1 MANENPSPEDI
12 KAYDRAIKGLGPEMQ
27 KQIEKA
33 RALGVSFEA
42 LVGFAES
49 FADQLEHSAEYLSEQ
64 REDLAKSLKQYQGI
78 DKVFKDH
85 LKDHEKVNETIQ
97 NNLKIQRDF
106 GNLLSDETQVLDD
119 LLLKRNMIG
128 TGLKDEYAQLLTTYM
143 LENDI
148 KDLGDDRVKELIKE
162 LKHRQHVKENLDDQL
177 EITEALAGYT
187 VEVRE
192 EAEKLRKEYTLLG
205 GKIKA
210 VLFDPEVRNA
220 FAKGLFLEKSREQIK
235 EMTESFDEFRK
246 EGLSVSTAFA
256 ETGVAFD
263 AMFSLSGASLKENT
277 ELMAGIAESTGNLES
292 ATSDAVAEVGKLS
305 KTFGIAAGDAG
316 KLYGQM
322 KNLPG
327 ASEQS
332 ATETMRFAGN
342 LAKAAHVAPGAVM
355 KDMAQNSEAIAANT
369 KNGGK
374 DMVAVSVA
382 AHKLG
387 IEMSTITKMSEGLLD
402 FENSIN
408 KQMEASVL
416 LGREIN
422 LDKAREA
429 ALNGDLLGAT
439 QEMLKNV
446 GGEAEF
452 NKMNVVQRKALAES
466 MGVSV
471 GELSKMVKNQDKL
484 ASLTKEQQE
493 ALATNETT
501 IDDILAN
508 SGGMVK
514 NYYDGITGLG
524 GQLVALN
531 EMRKALK
538 DTLGMTKSMVN
549 GFKEGS
555 GFLGKMKGLFGFGA
569 KAPIGPQPM
578 QGPLPGLG
586 GGPKVPPGADKAGM
600 LDKLAKI
607 DAKQMLST
615 AAAIAAVGAAL
626 MLIGLGIKFA
636 SEGLAELVQSFK
648 GLSNDEMNA
657 ALIAITLVIVGFAG
671 MLALMIPIISAM
683 GAASTAVAGPLMA
696 LGLAFLLIGVGIAA
710 AAFGI
715 GYMVKQFGEIPYE
728 NLMALPVAML
738 GIGAGLYMMGAAG
751 AIAIPTILALL
762 ALGAMAPRLAGLAS
776 SLGGLFGGGEGGKSE
791 KQSTVE
797 LSANSIDQ
805 IASKISAAITSIKG
819 DVILDKEKV
828 GVVLSPIIEKNIT
841 LGSTPVRKG
850 GK

>member
-64 REDLAKSLKQYQGI
+64 KEDLAKSLKQYEGI
-78 DKVFKDH
+78 TKVFKDH
-85 LKDHEKVNETIQ
+85 LEDHKEVKETIQ

-106 GNLLSDETQVLDD
+106 GNLLSAETQVLDD

-143 LENDI
+143 LENNI
-148 KDLGDDRVKELIKE
+148 TDLGDEKVQTLIKE
-162 LKHRQHVKENLDDQL
+162 LQHRQHVKKEMDEQL
-177 EITEALAGYT
+177 EITEALASYM

-192 EAEKLRKEYTLLG
+192 EADKLKKEYSILG
-205 GKIKA
+205 AKIKA
-210 VLFDPEVRNA
+210 VVMDPEVRKA
-220 FAKGLFLEKSREQIK
+220 FMKGLLLEKSLEMGK
-235 EMTESFDEFRK
+235 EMNEVFGEMRK
-246 EGLSVSTAFA
+246 EGLTVTQTFKEGGIAM
-256 ETGVAFD
+256 G
-263 AMFSLSGASLKENT
+263 AMFSLSGASLKENA
-277 ELMAGIAESTGNLES
+277 EIMAGIAESTGNLES

-305 KTFGIAAGDAG
+305 KTFGVAAGDAG

-493 ALATNETT
+493 ALATGETT
-501 IDDILAN
+501 MDDILAN
-508 SGGMVK
+508 SGGIAK
-514 NYYDGITGLG
+514 NIFDGVTGLG

-531 EMRKALK
+531 EMRKAFT
-538 DTLGMTKSMVN
+538 DTLGLTKSMVK
-549 GFKEGS
+549 GFTEGS
-555 GFLGKMKGLFGFGA
+555 GALGKMKGLFGFGA

-648 GLSNDEMNA
+648 GLSNDEMKA

-710 AAFGI
+710 AALGI
-715 GYMVKQFGEIPYE
+715 GYMVKQFGEIPYK
-728 NLMALPVAML
+728 NLAVLPQAML
-738 GIGAGLYMMGAAG
+738 GIGAGLAIMASAG
-751 AIAIPTILALL
+751 LL
-762 ALGAMAPRLAGLAS
+762 AMPVIKALTALAVVGGGLVALAG
-776 SLGGLFGGGEGGKSE
+776 LGGLFGGGEGGKSE

-797 LSANSIDQ
+797 LSENSINQ